1 MKNKPTIQQIV
12 MSYELWGEYIDPE
25 GIDSASK
32 FNELTPAQRLA
43 IAADCG
49 FFMKNTQTF
58 KAGATV
64 RWSLPEPSEEA
75 DRFTVLEDRG
85 NRVLV
90 RHDAR
95 EFAEWRF
102 VPTSVYAKQDL
113 VLAEDEA

>member
-1 MKNKPTIQQIV
+1 MVGDVMKNK
-12 MSYELWGEYIDPE
+12 
-25 GIDSASK
+25 
-32 FNELTPAQRLA
+32 
-43 IAADCG
+43 
-49 FFMKNTQTF
+49 QTF
-58 KAGATV
+58 QSGDIV

-113 VLAEDEA
+113 VLAEDES